1 MSWEFRERH
10 SIIKLKN
17 MAFNSFYINV
27 VIRVILFGFTNFGFF
42 YLLVTRQR
50 FFSMVFLGILIVLQ
64 VVLLIHYV
72 NTTNR
77 NLARFLLLLG
87 EEDTAFTFLKEKVEK
102 TFQGLHYSFK
112 SLNEEISRIRL
123 EKQYATIRFEKV
135 LNHMTAGILVWNND
149 GAIEVINKSGL
160 FMLGVPGMKHMNE
173 LDRIKP
179 GLQTKITAIKPG
191 NRVIIRM
198 ENPWGETQNL
208 LFRSTE
214 FLLGKTRLNLV
225 SFQDIRAELEEQEIE
240 SWQKLIRVLIH
251 EVSNSVTPITTLG
264 TTIKNRISSFS
275 SAMNRKD
282 DAKTNLIKDIS
293 RSAELIEQR
302 GNGLL
307 DFIQQY
313 KSFIRLPEPQ
323 LKNVSVKLLLDDV
336 RSLCLSMVRELPVV
350 ISCQPVN
357 ENLQIRIDQK
367 MIEQVLINLIQNS
380 IDTLAVKSDGSINL
394 AARLT
399 KDAVEINVKDNGEG
413 IPPEIR
419 DKIFIPFFTTK
430 ERGSGIGLS
439 LCRRILQLHGGTIR
453 VSSNTDQGTSVTLS
467 FPSSDDSRSS
477 DE

>member
-1 MSWEFRERH
+1 MNWEFPEQH
-10 SIIKLKN
+10 STIKLKN
-17 MAFNSFYINV
+17 MVFNSFYINV
-27 VIRVILFGFTNFGFF
+27 LIRVILFGLTNFGFF
-42 YLLVTRQR
+42 YLLVTKQR
-50 FFSMVFLGILIVLQ
+50 FFSMVLLGILVIVQ
-64 VVLLIHYV
+64 IVLLIQYV

-87 EEDTAFTFLKEKVEK
+87 EEDTAFTSLKEKVEK

-112 SLNEEISRIRL
+112 SLNEEISHIRL
-123 EKQYATIRFEKV
+123 EKQYATIRFENV
-135 LNHMTAGILVWNND
+135 VNHMTAGILVWNND

-173 LDRIKP
+173 LDKIKP
-179 GLQTKITAIKPG
+179 GLQNKITAIKPG
-191 NRVIIRM
+191 NRVTIRM

-264 TTIKNRISSFS
+264 TNIKNRITTFS
-275 SAMNRKD
+275 SAKNRKD
-282 DAKTNLIKDIS
+282 DAKTNLIKDIN

-336 RSLCLSMVRELPVV
+336 CSLCSPMVRDLP
-350 ISCQPVN
+350 ITINCQSVDK
-357 ENLQIRIDQK
+357 NLQIRIDHK
-367 MIEQVLINLIQNS
+367 MIEQVLINLIKNA
-380 IDTLAVKSDGSINL
+380 IDALNDTPDGIIDLSARTTNNL
-394 AARLT
+394 L
-399 KDAVEINVKDNGEG
+399 EIDVKDNGTG
-413 IPPEIR
+413 IPDEIM
-419 DKIFIPFFTTK
+419 DNVFIPFFTTK
-430 ERGSGIGLS
+430 EKGSGIGLS
-439 LCRRILQLHGGTIR
+439 LCRRILQMHGGTIR
-453 VSSNTDQGTSVTLS
+453 INSKVHQGTTISLS
-467 FPSSDDSRSS
+467 FPQ
-477 DE
+477 

>member
-1 MSWEFRERH
+1 
-10 SIIKLKN
+10 

-27 VIRVILFGFTNFGFF
+27 LIRVSLFGLTNFGFF
-42 YLLVTRQR
+42 YLLVTKQR

-225 SFQDIRAELEEQEIE
+225 FFQDIRAELEEQEIE

-323 LKNVSVKLLLDDV
+323 MKNIPVKLLLDDV
-336 RSLCLSMVRELPVV
+336 CSLCSPMVKDLP
-350 ISCQPVN
+350 ITINCQTVD

-419 DKIFIPFFTTK
+419 DKIFVPFFTTK

-439 LCRRILQLHGGTIR
+439 LCRKILQLHGGTMRISSTIQKGTT
-453 VSSNTDQGTSVTLS
+453 VSLS
-467 FPSSDDSRSS
+467 FPK
-477 DE
+477 

>member
-1 MSWEFRERH
+1 
-10 SIIKLKN
+10 

-27 VIRVILFGFTNFGFF
+27 LIRVSLFGLTNFGFF
-42 YLLVTRQR
+42 YLLVTKQR

-323 LKNVSVKLLLDDV
+323 MKNVPVNLVLEDV
-336 RSLCLSMVRELPVV
+336 CSLCTPMVKSSTTRIIYKP
-350 ISCQPVN
+350 SDQ
-357 ENLQIRIDQK
+357 QIQIKIDRK
-367 MIEQVLINLIQNS
+367 MIEQVLINLIQNA
-380 IDTLAVKSDGSINL
+380 IDALTETRDGIINL
-394 AARLT
+394 SARTT
-399 KDAVEINVKDNGEG
+399 KTSVELSVRDNGKG
-413 IPPEIR
+413 IPDEII
-419 DKIFIPFFTTK
+419 DNIFIPFFTTK

>member
-77 NLARFLLLLG
+77 NLARFLLLFG
-87 EEDTAFTFLKEKVEK
+87 EEDTAFVSLKEKVEK

-112 SLNEEISRIRL
+112 HLNEEISQMRL

-135 LNHMTAGILVWNND
+135 VNHMTAGILVWNND

-173 LDRIKP
+173 LDKIRP
-179 GLQTKITAIKPG
+179 GLQTKIAAIQPG
-191 NRVIIRM
+191 NKATIRM
-198 ENPWGETQNL
+198 ENPWGEMQNI

-214 FLLGKTRLNLV
+214 LLLGKTRLNLV

-282 DAKTNLIKDIS
+282 DTNANLIKDIY

-323 LKNVSVKLLLDDV
+323 LKDVPVKLLLDDV
-336 RSLCLSMVRELPVV
+336 CSLCSPMVRDLP
-350 ISCQPVN
+350 ITINCQTVD
-357 ENLQIRIDQK
+357 ENLQIHIDHK
-367 MIEQVLINLIQNS
+367 MIEQVLINLIQNA
-380 IDTLAVKSDGSINL
+380 IDALTVKKDGIIQL
-394 AARLT
+394 KARKT
-399 KDAVEINVKDNGEG
+399 RDTAEIVVEDNGTGMEG
-413 IPPEIR
+413 EVI
-419 DKIFIPFFTTK
+419 DKVFIPFFTTK
-430 ERGSGIGLS
+430 EKGSGIGLS
-439 LCRRILQLHGGTIR
+439 LCRRILQLHGGNVRIN
-453 VSSNTDQGTSVTLS
+453 SKFHQGTTITLS
-467 FPSSDDSRSS
+467 FPQ
-477 DE
+477 